1 LKICIEQILIKKEL
15 FLNITNTKLDLD
27 FVRSQFPAFK
37 DPLCKD
43 WSFFENAGG
52 SYVPKHVIHR
62 LNNFMI
68 STKVQPYAE
77 YPMSKIAGDNMDEAT
92 ELFAKMINAKNKEI
106 IIGGSTSVN
115 LYVLSNALK
124 YSLKPGDEVIVTNQ
138 DHEANISPWR
148 RLSEVGANIKEWKIN
163 VETAELDI
171 ESFEN
176 LLTDKTKIVA
186 VTHCSNIVGTVNN
199 LKKISE
205 LAHKKNAIVIGDGVS
220 FAPHGFPD
228 VKELG
233 VDFYTFSLYKTYG
246 PHLAL
251 LYGKEHILKKLP
263 NQNHQFLE
271 GNYPYTINP
280 GGPNHEE
287 LVSLIGIYEYMM
299 ELFQHH
305 FNTTNFT
312 VREKI
317 TEVNKLISMH
327 EEEIANP
334 ILDYISK
341 KNDLNLIGKNKI
353 INKNRAPTISFTS
366 KYKKSSEIS
375 NILVSNKIATRN
387 DNFYAWRCLEAL
399 KIDTDDGLVRLS
411 MSHYNSKTD
420 TDRII
425 EALEKI

>member
-1 LKICIEQILIKKEL
+1 MIKEEF
-15 FLNITNTKLDLD
+15 FLNINNRKLDLD

-37 DPLCKD
+37 DPVCKE

-52 SYVPKHVIHR
+52 SYVPHHVIDK
-62 LNNFMI
+62 LNEFMI

-77 YPMSKIAGDNMDEAT
+77 YTMSKTAGDNMDKAT
-92 ELFAKMINAKNKEI
+92 ELFAKMINAKSKEI
-106 IIGGSTSVN
+106 IIGGSTSIN

-124 YSLKPGDEVIVTNQ
+124 HSLKPGDEVIVTNQ

-148 RLSEVGANIKEWKIN
+148 RLSEVGAVIKEWKIN
-163 VETAELDI
+163 PETAELEI
-171 ESFEN
+171 EN
-176 LLTDKTKIVA
+176 LEKLINDKTKIVA

-205 LAHKKNAIVIGDGVS
+205 LVHKKNAILIGDGVS
-220 FAPHGFPD
+220 YAPHGFPD

-251 LYGKEHILKKLP
+251 MYGKEDILKNLP

-287 LVSLIGIYEYMM
+287 LVSLIGIHDYMM
-299 ELFQHH
+299 DLYSHH
-305 FNTTNFT
+305 FNNEDLST
-312 VREKI
+312 RDKI
-317 TEVNKLISMH
+317 NKVNSLISTH

-334 ILDYISK
+334 ILEII
-341 KNDLNLIGKNKI
+341 NGREDLRLIGKSK
-353 INKNRAPTISFTS
+353 INKKDRAPTISFTS
-366 KYKKSSEIS
+366 INQSSKKISEL
-375 NILVSNKIATRN
+375 LVSNKIATRN

-399 KIDTDDGLVRLS
+399 GIDTDDGLIRLS
-411 MSHYNSKTD
+411 LTHYNTSED
-420 TDRII
+420 TNN
-425 EALEKI
+425 ALKALNKI

>member
-1 LKICIEQILIKKEL
+1 M
-15 FLNITNTKLDLD
+15 NISNTKLDLD

-52 SYVPKHVIHR
+52 SYVPQQVIDR
-62 LNNFMI
+62 LNNFMV

-77 YPMSKIAGDNMDEAT
+77 YPMSKIAGENMDEAA
-92 ELFAKMINAKNKEI
+92 ELFAKMINANSKEI
-106 IIGGSTSVN
+106 IIGGSTSIN

-163 VETAELDI
+163 PETAELDI
-171 ESFEN
+171 ETFEN
-176 LLTDKTKIVA
+176 LLTDKTRIVA

-220 FAPHGFPD
+220 YAPHGLPD
-228 VKELG
+228 VKELD

-251 LYGKEHILKKLP
+251 LYGKENILKKLP

-299 ELFQHH
+299 ELFKHH
-305 FNTTNFT
+305 FNSSNIT

-317 TEVNKLISMH
+317 NEVNKLISMH

-334 ILDYISK
+334 ILDFISK
-341 KNDLNLIGKNKI
+341 RKDLNLIGKNKI
-353 INKNRAPTISFTS
+353 VNKNRAPTISFTN
-366 KYKKSSEIS
+366 KHKKSSEIS
-375 NILVSNKIATRN
+375 NILVSNNIATRN

-399 KIDTDDGLVRLS
+399 KIDTADGLVRLS
-411 MSHYNSKTD
+411 MSHYNSKID
-420 TDRII
+420 TDKVL
-425 EALEKI
+425 EALKKI